1 MGPQVFGTASS
12 GKAQAFNLRSKCAG
26 WRRPTRCLRSFALW
40 LLLVAPLSAHAD
52 ALDDL
57 VEKLIAERHLA
68 GLSLAANGDIP
79 AAATR

>member
-1 MGPQVFGTASS
+1 
-12 GKAQAFNLRSKCAG
+12 
-26 WRRPTRCLRSFALW
+26 